1 MRARE
6 RHEHRKAVRIQPSAP
21 QLDADADYAD
31 AFEILIGEDDSRT
44 AEQAFRDGL
53 GAEPG
58 AGGRL
63 VLWIHRHVLRFRL
76 GPFTS
81 SDHVIGWKIV
91 YSDPDQ
97 FVLSADGSL
106 MRGQLAM
113 SRQADRHAVLT
124 TQLFYRHHAA
134 ARIVWAVVGPMH
146 RAIAPRL
153 IEHSAGAP
161 LHPRLAASRR

>member
-1 MRARE
+1 MTAP
-6 RHEHRKAVRIQPSAP
+6 KAKRIQPPAP

-31 AFEILIGEDDSRT
+31 AFEIRIGEDDSRT

-63 VLWIHRHVLRFRL
+63 VLWTHRHVLRFRL

-106 MRGQLAM
+106 MRGENPKRPAGD
-113 SRQADRHAVLT
+113 ST
-124 TQLFYRHHAA
+124 
-134 ARIVWAVVGPMH
+134 
-146 RAIAPRL
+146 
-153 IEHSAGAP
+153 AGAHPP
-161 LHPRLAASRR
+161 LFFF

>member
-1 MRARE
+1 MTAP
-6 RHEHRKAVRIQPSAP
+6 KAKRIQPPAP
-21 QLDADADYAD
+21 DLDASADYAD
-31 AFEILIGEDDSRT
+31 AFEIPIGDDDSRT

-134 ARIVWAVVGPMH
+134 ARIVWAVVGPVH

-153 IEHSAGAP
+153 IEHSARRR
-161 LHPRLAASRR
+161 RLPSNMKRALDN

>member
-1 MRARE
+1 MHPKSVSARTIRA
-6 RHEHRKAVRIQPSAP
+6 
-21 QLDADADYAD
+21 L
-31 AFEILIGEDDSRT
+31 

-91 YSDPDQ
+91 YSDDYY
-97 FVLSADGSL
+97 GT
-106 MRGQLAM
+106 RG
-113 SRQADRHAVLT
+113 
-124 TQLFYRHHAA
+124 AA
-134 ARIVWAVVGPMH
+134 
-146 RAIAPRL
+146 
-153 IEHSAGAP
+153 
-161 LHPRLAASRR
+161 LHF

>member
-1 MRARE
+1 MTAP
-6 RHEHRKAVRIQPSAP
+6 KAKRIQPPAP
-21 QLDADADYAD
+21 DLDASADYAD
-31 AFEILIGEDDSRT
+31 AFEIRIGEDDSRT

-63 VLWIHRHVLRFRL
+63 VLWTHRHVLRFRL

-91 YSDPDQ
+91 HSDPDQ
-97 FVLSADGSL
+97 FVLTANGSL
-106 MRGQLAM
+106 MRGQLALR
-113 SRQADRHAVLT
+113 RQADRHAVLT
-124 TQLFYRHHAA
+124 TQLFYRHRAA
-134 ARIVWAVVGPMH
+134 ARIVWAVIGPVH

-153 IEHSAGAP
+153 IEHSARRAAAP
-161 LHPRLAASRR
+161 TARS

>member
-1 MRARE
+1 MTPPKTR
-6 RHEHRKAVRIQPSAP
+6 RIQPSAP
-21 QLDADADYAD
+21 QLDTGADYAD
-31 AFEILIGEDDSRT
+31 AFEISIGEDDSRT

-53 GAEPG
+53 SAEPG

-63 VLWIHRHVLRFRL
+63 VLWIHRYVLRFRL

-106 MRGQLAM
+106 MRGQLVL
-113 SRQADRHAVLT
+113 SCQADRHAVLT

-134 ARIVWAVVGPMH
+134 ARLVWAVVGPVH

-153 IEHSAGAP
+153 IENSARRAAAP
-161 LHPRLAASRR
+161 TARS

>member
-1 MRARE
+1 MTAPKAR
-6 RHEHRKAVRIQPSAP
+6 RIQPSAP
-21 QLDADADYAD
+21 QLDAYADYAD

-63 VLWIHRHVLRFRL
+63 VSWIHRYVLRFRL

-91 YSDPDQ
+91 HSDRDQ
-97 FVLSADGSL
+97 FVLTADGSL

-134 ARIVWAVVGPMH
+134 ARIVWAVIGPVH

-153 IEHSAGAP
+153 IEH
-161 LHPRLAASRR
+161 

>member
-1 MRARE
+1 M
-6 RHEHRKAVRIQPSAP
+6 
-21 QLDADADYAD
+21 
-31 AFEILIGEDDSRT
+31 
-44 AEQAFRDGL
+44 
-53 GAEPG
+53 
-58 AGGRL
+58 
-63 VLWIHRHVLRFRL
+63 
-76 GPFTS
+76 
-81 SDHVIGWKIV
+81 IGWKIV

-113 SRQADRHAVLT
+113 SRQAERHAVLT
-124 TQLFYRHHAA
+124 AQLFYRHHAA